1 VYVACGGP
9 GEPVHAP
16 APAEPTASAIGARA
30 ANPFPDDGGD
40 WIRPARDLTSTRFS
54 SLDQITVDSVAE
66 LGVKATFSTGVVRG
80 HEAAPIVAGGTMFI
94 VTPFPNLVYALDL
107 SQPGLPMK
115 WRFDPKVLGA
125 SQGVACCDVVNR
137 GVVYSDGTVYPSGRT
152 VPSIG
157 TAVGHA
163 FLGAVWPDNR
173 WSRSYRLADWDRST
187 EREVDW
193 ISGAAFL
200 LRRAALDEIGL
211 LDERFF
217 LYAEEVDLFKRLRDA
232 GWSIV
237 FTPELEVVHEQ
248 GVSTGRSRRMHLI
261 HSESVSAYFEKHHG
275 TGWRR
280 ALVPIARIVLRMRA
294 EAISAWDRLR
304 GPAR

>member
-1 VYVACGGP
+1 VVDN
-9 GEPVHAP
+9 
-16 APAEPTASAIGARA
+16 ASTDGSARA
-30 ANPFPDDGGD
+30 ASGAVPE
-40 WIRPARDLTSTRFS
+40 
-54 SLDQITVDSVAE
+54 AE
-66 LGVKATFSTGVVRG
+66 LIETGRNDGFAAGVNVGIRATT
-80 HEAAPIVAGGTMFI
+80 APYVLVLNPDAEIWEGTLADLVKLADERPRAGAIG
-94 VTPFPNLVYALDL
+94 
-107 SQPGLPMK
+107 PMI
-115 WRFDPKVLGA
+115 R
-125 SQGVACCDVVNR
+125 N
-137 GVVYSDGTVYPSGRT
+137 SDGTVYPSGRT

-211 LDERFF
+211 LDESFF
-217 LYAEEVDLFKRLRDA
+217 LYAEEVDLFKRLCDA

>member
-1 VYVACGGP
+1 MKDLAVVVVNHNAGAYLEACLRSVYANAGGA
-9 GEPVHAP
+9 GLEVVVVDN
-16 APAEPTASAIGARA
+16 ASTDGSARA
-30 ANPFPDDGGD
+30 ASAAVPQATLIETGRNGGFAAGVNVGIRATTAPYVLVLNPDAEVWEGTLAGLVKLADERPRAGAIGPM
-40 WIRPARDLTSTRFS
+40 IR
-54 SLDQITVDSVAE
+54 
-66 LGVKATFSTGVVRG
+66 
-80 HEAAPIVAGGTMFI
+80 
-94 VTPFPNLVYALDL
+94 N
-107 SQPGLPMK
+107 
-115 WRFDPKVLGA
+115 
-125 SQGVACCDVVNR
+125 
-137 GVVYSDGTVYPSGRT
+137 SDGTVYPSGRT

-157 TAVGHA
+157 TALGHA
-163 FLGAVWPDNR
+163 FLGAVWPDNP

-232 GWSIV
+232 GWTIV

-261 HSESVSAYFEKHHG
+261 HSESVARYFEKHHG

-280 ALVPIARIVLRMRA
+280 PLVPVARIVLRLRA
-294 EAISAWDRLR
+294 ELVSAWDRLR
-304 GPAR
+304 RSGR

>member
-1 VYVACGGP
+1 VKDLAVVVVNHNAGAYLEACLRSVYANAGGADL
-9 GEPVHAP
+9 EVVVVDN
-16 APAEPTASAIGARA
+16 ASTDGSARA
-30 ANPFPDDGGD
+30 ASEAVPQATLIETGRNGGFAAGVNVGIRATTAPYVLVLNPDAEVWEGTLAGLVKLADERPRAGAIGPM
-40 WIRPARDLTSTRFS
+40 IR
-54 SLDQITVDSVAE
+54 
-66 LGVKATFSTGVVRG
+66 
-80 HEAAPIVAGGTMFI
+80 
-94 VTPFPNLVYALDL
+94 N
-107 SQPGLPMK
+107 
-115 WRFDPKVLGA
+115 
-125 SQGVACCDVVNR
+125 
-137 GVVYSDGTVYPSGRT
+137 SDGTVYPSGRT

-157 TAVGHA
+157 TALGHA
-163 FLGAVWPDNR
+163 FLGAVWPDNP

-232 GWSIV
+232 GWTIV

-261 HSESVSAYFEKHHG
+261 HSESVARYFEKHHG

-280 ALVPIARIVLRMRA
+280 PLVPVARIVLRLRA
-294 EAISAWDRLR
+294 ELVSAWDRLR
-304 GPAR
+304 RSGR